1 MENFISFSLLR
12 TGTEEYLNYDI
23 LQKKSKK
30 GLILNEVYNQI
41 FIITELN
48 ELLKTHTYEKSLNII
63 SNNIKTNDFET
74 VMHILGFKN
83 ILNNESEKNYY
94 KNYYHL
100 FLKNSS

>member
-1 MENFISFSLLR
+1 MENFISFTLLR

-41 FIITELN
+41 FIIIELN

-83 ILNNESEKNYY
+83 ILNNEGEKNYY